1 MREVL
6 FTKLFLGRSLD
17 QIVRSANQIGIAGI
31 DLLIRKG
38 HQVEPGDPTGIARAV
53 KALKAGGLS
62 VPMATTDM
70 IDPEAPDVVA
80 VMQACA
86 DVGIELVRLGYYPYE
101 PARGYAACFE
111 EARRHLDGFEK
122 LAERTGIRFAVQL
135 HGDTLHGSGAQ
146 TLALL
151 DGHDP
156 KAVSA
161 YPDPGNQ
168 TVQDG
173 REDWRLTFDV
183 LKPWLACVGMKN
195 GGWFA
200 GGYNSHGQRRWRS
213 DWLGLSEGM
222 VPWDDITAHL
232 VATAYSGFLS
242 FHSHYET
249 PFDQVIDQ
257 TRSDLNY
264 IRICIA
270 AAQGKA

>member
-6 FTKLFLGRSLD
+6 FTKLFLGKSLD
-17 QIVRSANQIGIAGI
+17 QIVRSASEIGIASI

-38 HQVEPGDPTGIARAV
+38 HQVVPEDPAGIARAV
-53 KALKAGGLS
+53 RTLEAGGLA
-62 VPMATTDM
+62 VPMATTDT
-70 IDPEAPDVVA
+70 IDPDKPGVA
-80 VMQACA
+80 AIMQACA
-86 DVGIELVRLGYYPYE
+86 DAGIELVRLGYYLYE
-101 PARGYAACFE
+101 PERGYAACFE
-111 EARRHLDGFEK
+111 QARRHLDGFES
-122 LAERTGIRFAVQL
+122 LAERTGIRFSVQL

-151 DGHDP
+151 KGHDP
-156 KAVSA
+156 KAISA

-168 TVQDG
+168 AVQDG

-200 GGYNSHGQRRWRS
+200 GAYNDRGQRRWRS

-232 VATAYSGFLS
+232 VSIGYSGFLS

-264 IRICIA
+264 IRARIA
-270 AAQGKA
+270 AAKERG